1 MNLDDLYKDY
11 LAECDAIAE
20 QCVAE
25 GYPSHGSNYEL
36 RVEQLKEY
44 YPELFD
50 ENTSVYVIK
59 EEEEL
64 TEFVGYTEDGIPMFE
79 TVKRIPEAN

>member
-1 MNLDDLYKDY
+1 MNLDDLYKAY
-11 LAECDAIAE
+11 LAECDEIAE
-20 QCVAE
+20 QCRAE

-64 TEFVGYTEDGIPMFE
+64 TEFVGYNEYGIPMFE